1 MRAANREAMFSR
13 SHGSGVGF
21 AEMIHRADLD
31 AGRASNHS
39 ERRVGLRLPEPI
51 LPMAGIAIVVPVAA
65 ARTRTAKTA
74 RFVGHSAAA
83 REALNRVACFGV
95 VAF

>member
-13 SHGSGVGF
+13 SHGSGVI